1 VTQILFFHGATDRL
15 HAALRWLH
23 ESWGRRRAALV
34 YAPRPETAEQLDRL
48 LWMQP
53 PGSFL
58 PHCRA
63 ESPLAG
69 ETPIV
74 IAQALEAVGALPH
87 DERILNLSDEL
98 PPGFARFHELIEIV
112 STEDSVRLP
121 ARERF
126 RFYRERGYAIESTDI
141 APGSS

>member
-1 VTQILFFHGATDRL
+1 VTQILFYHGTADRL
-15 HAALRWLH
+15 QAALCWLH
-23 ESWGRRRAALV
+23 EAWGRRGPTLV

-48 LWMQP
+48 LWLQP

-69 ETPIV
+69 ETPVV
-74 IAQALEAVGALPH
+74 IAEALEPVGTLPH

-98 PPGFARFHELIEIV
+98 PPGFARFRELIEIV

-141 APGSS
+141 ASGNA